1 MSRPREAL
9 SDAVAVVLSVA
20 RLADEHDIKYPAAAL
35 AYYGFVSVLPLLVVV
50 LAVVGDTAAGA
61 VYAGTPQLLAPEPRR
76 LVAESLRTATGRT
89 GASVLALVAF
99 SWCGVNVAA
108 DFLTVVGRVEGAPRR
123 PRTERVRDALAV
135 LSSLAVAVA
144 LVVLTGGV
152 FAQLPADSSLLLGW
166 PVALV
171 VALVV
176 AFLPLY
182 YVPSRV
188 VSSLSAALPGAL
200 TAAAGWTLLIS
211 IVRVYADTA
220 AQYALYGVLSG
231 LIVALTSFYLA
242 AAALMLGVVVN
253 AMYADGATLLPARFR

>member
-9 SDAVAVVLSVA
+9 SGAVAVVLSAA
-20 RLADEHDIKYPAAAL
+20 RLGDEHDIKYPAAAL

-50 LAVVGDTAAGA
+50 LAVVGDTVAGA
-61 VYAGTPQLLAPEPRR
+61 VYAGTLQLLAPEPRR

-123 PRTERVRDALAV
+123 PRTTRVRDALAV

-171 VALVV
+171 VALIV

-182 YVPSRV
+182 YVPSRT
-188 VSSLSAALPGAL
+188 SLSLRRRSCSGSSSTRCTPTARRCSRPGSGDPAGRCRSGDERRSALP
-200 TAAAGWTLLIS
+200 S
-211 IVRVYADTA
+211 RKS
-220 AQYALYGVLSG
+220 SG
-231 LIVALTSFYLA
+231 PFYHPP
-242 AAALMLGVVVN
+242 
-253 AMYADGATLLPARFR
+253 GATGER